1 MQRDLTSHR
10 GQPNTRHLS
19 RLCLFWLLAFGATV
33 LVLSCGVSPAT
44 GEPPAPTMTASPSAT
59 HTVVPATDEQAAPT
73 RTAAPSATHT
83 PVPATEEPATPTV
96 TASPSPTA
104 NPSPVAAET
113 IPPAKGISDYSYQ
126 IVNVYPH
133 DRGAFTQGLVYEDGV
148 FYEGTGLRGESSL
161 RRVRPETGEVLQLY
175 SLPARYFG
183 EGITI
188 WGERIIQLTL
198 NAGMGFVY
206 DKNSFKLV
214 GAFSY
219 PTEGWGITHDET
231 RLIMSDGTSVLYFW
245 DPETYEEMGQIQVYD
260 EFGPVIRLNELEY
273 IRGRIY
279 ANVWQTDLVVII
291 DPQTGRV
298 TGRIDLS
305 GLLTPE
311 DFAQPVD
318 VLNGIAYDAERD
330 RYFVT
335 GKKWPKLFE
344 IELVLIT
351 KRADRVLPSGCAAA
365 VWP

>member
-19 RLCLFWLLAFGATV
+19 RLCLFWLVAFGAMV
-33 LVLSCGVSPAT
+33 LVLSCGAPLATVEPAV
-44 GEPPAPTMTASPSAT
+44 PTMTASASAT
-59 HTVVPATDEQAAPT
+59 HTF
-73 RTAAPSATHT
+73 
-83 PVPATEEPATPTV
+83 VPATEEPATLTMTVSPPPTG
-96 TASPSPTA
+96 SPT
-104 NPSPVAAET
+104 PVAAEAT
-113 IPPAKGISDYSYQ
+113 PSAVMSEVPGPTTSVMTATPAKGISDYSYQ

-188 WGERIIQLTL
+188 WGERIIQLTWK
-198 NAGMGFVY
+198 AGMGFVY
-206 DKNSFKLV
+206 DKDSFELL

-219 PTEGWGITHDET
+219 PTEGWGITHDGT
-231 RLIMSDGTSVLYFW
+231 RLIMSDGTSVLHFW
-245 DPETYEEMGQIQVYD
+245 DPETFEEVGQIQVYD
-260 EFGPVIRLNELEY
+260 EFGPVVMLNELEY
-273 IRGRIY
+273 IQGKVY
-279 ANVWQTDLVVII
+279 AHVWQTDLVVII
-291 DPQTGRV
+291 DPQTGWV

-318 VLNGIAYDAERD
+318 VLNGIAYDAEGD
-330 RYFVT
+330 RLFVT

-344 IELVLIT
+344 IDLVLIT
-351 KRADRVLPSGCAAA
+351 QGAGRALPDSCVVA
-365 VWP
+365 VHH